1 MRRVVLFLFVM
12 VLFAGCSPA
21 PSTSVELFDEVVLK
35 PRYAKG
41 FEIRKKDSSLQVLL
55 TSPGRAPRIVYLPS
69 KTTRVGC
76 LSTTHLAMF
85 QALGE
90 MARVKAVGYAHLIG
104 DSSLQADM
112 RTHGIVNL
120 TTGDAVDHEI
130 LLAVKPDLM
139 LTYPFQSSGES
150 LYQKQ
155 GITVLPVAEY
165 LEEHPLGRAEWIRLI
180 GLLCGQ
186 QDKADS
192 VFRAIETRY
201 EAIRQKVTHHFS
213 HDMVPT
219 EVMFTSYESGQW
231 HAPPGNSA
239 VAVLLSDAGFSYL
252 FADRRA
258 AGNIPL
264 DREELIAL
272 GNRIHWWG
280 AVVRTTDDPDFDL
293 LHNEYP
299 AFSGM
304 AAFRSRTGFFCNSA
318 RSDYFGKALLE
329 PDVLLADLAA
339 VLYPDDFPDHRAV
352 YFHRM
357 S

>member
-1 MRRVVLFLFVM
+1 MRWAVLFLFVM

-21 PSTSVELFDEVVLK
+21 PSPSILLFDEVVLK
-35 PRYAKG
+35 PRYATG
-41 FEIRKKDSSLQVLL
+41 FEVRKNDHTIQVVLL
-55 TSPGRAPRIVYLPS
+55 SPGGAPRIINLHSEPL
-69 KTTRVGC
+69 RVGC
-76 LSTTHLAMF
+76 LSTTHLSMF

-90 MARVKAVGYAHLIG
+90 LDRVKTVGYAHLIS
-104 DSSLQADM
+104 DSSLKADM
-112 RTHGIVNL
+112 RAHSIVNL
-120 TTGDAVDHEI
+120 TTGDDVDHEI
-130 LLAVKPDLM
+130 LLSVKPDLM

-150 LYQKQ
+150 FYAKQ
-155 GITVLPVAEY
+155 GIPVLPVAEY

-186 QDKADS
+186 QEKADS
-192 VFRAIETRY
+192 VFKGIERRY
-201 EAIRQKVTHHFS
+201 ATIREKVSLHFN

-239 VAVLLSDAGFSYL
+239 VAVLLRDAGFRYL
-252 FADRRA
+252 LADRRA
-258 AGNIPL
+258 AGNIAL

-280 AVVRTTDDPDFDL
+280 MVVRTADDPDFDL
-293 LHNEYP
+293 LHKEYP

-304 AAFRSRTGFFCNSA
+304 AAFRSRTGFYCNSA
-318 RSDYFGKALLE
+318 QSDYFGKALLE

-339 VLYPDDFPDHRAV
+339 VLYPEDFPDHKPA
-352 YFHRM
+352 YFHRLP
-357 S
+357 